1 MKYKVGDKV
10 SIRFQVFMID
20 AEILEVYENGEYEEF
35 CYYVRFQSPEGNVE
49 NILIK
54 EEDIV
59 CYQIGTMGY
68 LKGHLDWLLETYSKE
83 DILNILK

>member
-1 MKYKVGDKV
+1 MKMVNMK
-10 SIRFQVFMID
+10 I
-20 AEILEVYENGEYEEF
+20 
-35 CYYVRFQSPEGNVE
+35 
-49 NILIK
+49 IK

-59 CYQIGTMGY
+59 GYQIGTMGY